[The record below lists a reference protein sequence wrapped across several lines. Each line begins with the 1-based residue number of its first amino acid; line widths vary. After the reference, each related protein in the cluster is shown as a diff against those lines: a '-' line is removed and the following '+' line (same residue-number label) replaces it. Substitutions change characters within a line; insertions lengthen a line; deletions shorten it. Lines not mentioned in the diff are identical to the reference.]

1 MLRLYPASASWI
13 TQFCPTRPPLRSEHF
28 GGAAEAGTAVTTL
41 EKPSRTADVA
51 ARTDVGMRIDEILFD
66 RERPGSR
73 RRHNTGG
80 SKPTSNA
87 RVDRRMPLHDLLCRT
102 LCG

>member
-41 EKPSRTADVA
+41 EKPTKTAAVA

-66 RERPGSR
+66 RERHGRR
-73 RRHNTGG
+73 RRHNIQAAANR
-80 SKPTSNA
+80 SFSV
-87 RVDRRMPLHDLLCRT
+87 RVDR
-102 LCG
+102 

>member
-41 EKPSRTADVA
+41 EKPTKTAAVA
-51 ARTDVGMRIDEILFD
+51 ARTDVGMRIDGSSSTESGTVAADATIY
-66 RERPGSR
+66 RRQQTGPQRKRVRVRIAARHERGPEG
-73 RRHNTGG
+73 
-80 SKPTSNA
+80 A
-87 RVDRRMPLHDLLCRT
+87 
-102 LCG
+102 